1 MRKITF
7 LAMLA
12 ALPVFGQVPRIV
24 NGVVTRM
31 PAQRDLRR
39 QIESSADGWVGYQLP
54 TRDGKQCYCSYGDS
68 INITNNKDDLRVAS
82 SHVGVFFRVTNHR
95 IDRVRLRS
103 ESCDLDAE
111 GRNVTWLDGV
121 VDERSNVEFLDRLVR
136 DDSDDQKHALVA
148 LAISRGSGD
157 ALIDIA
163 RHHPSSSLRG
173 KALFWVGQQAGEK
186 AAATLKDAVDND
198 PEDGVKA
205 KAVFGISN
213 LPDDQSVPMLIDLMK
228 NHSSKTVRK
237 KAAFWLSQKD
247 DPRVLAAFQEI
258 LTK

>member
-12 ALPVFGQVPRIV
+12 AVPLLAQMPRIE
-24 NGVVTRM
+24 NGAVTTA

-54 TRDGKQCYCSYGDS
+54 ARDGKQCYCSYGDS
-68 INITNNKDDLRVAS
+68 INISDVKDDLRVAS

-103 ESCDLDAE
+103 ESCALDAE
-111 GRNVTWLDGV
+111 GKPVMWIEGVDAAANVA
-121 VDERSNVEFLDRLVR
+121 FLEPLVR
-136 DDSDDQKHALVA
+136 DDIEDQKHALVA
-148 LAISRGSGD
+148 LAISKGSSD

-163 RHHPSSSLRG
+163 RHHPSPSLRG

-186 AAATLKDAVDND
+186 AAATLKDAVEND
-198 PEDGVKA
+198 PEDSVKA
-205 KAVFGISN
+205 KAVFGIYN

-228 NHSSKTVRK
+228 THSSRAVRK
-237 KAAFWLSQKD
+237 KAAFWLSQKH
-247 DPRVLAAFQEI
+247 DPRALEAFRDILA
-258 LTK
+258 K